1 MATYYD
7 KSIYKTEIIF
17 NNLIFRVKSDISIK
31 GNFEQIV
38 KLSSMNRNKLQ
49 NICMHFL
56 STQDK
61 NILENNVI
69 KNIFIQAMERSKRK
83 NDIMLWINNYF
94 AISEKIN
101 YFLLNYDGKELKTEN
116 NLIYYL

>member
-7 KSIYKTEIIF
+7 KSIYKTEINV
-17 NNLIFRVKSDISIK
+17 NNLLFRVKSDISIK
-31 GNFEQIV
+31 GNFEQMV
-38 KLSSMNRNKLQ
+38 KLSTMNRNKLQ
-49 NICMHFL
+49 NICMHYL

-61 NILENNVI
+61 KILENNVI
-69 KNIFIQAMERSKRK
+69 KKIFIQAMERSQKK

-101 YFLLNYDGKELKTEN
+101 HFLLTYNGKELKTEN
-116 NLIYYL
+116 NIMYYL